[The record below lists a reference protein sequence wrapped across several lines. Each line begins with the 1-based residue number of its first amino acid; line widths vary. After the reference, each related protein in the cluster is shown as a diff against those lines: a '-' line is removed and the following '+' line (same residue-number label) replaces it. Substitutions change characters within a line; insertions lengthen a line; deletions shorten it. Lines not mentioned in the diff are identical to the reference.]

1 LSVRKYVVA
10 ISLLVVM
17 LVSACTTTSV
27 PSAEEDA
34 LSRLDVSKYPS
45 NVYVGLSGPY
55 STQERMVSEAIL
67 SAARSIHIKQALALD
82 SRLVTSYRSDKGLQS
97 FAKDEAAFFDDT
109 AMAETINQ
117 LEILEVYF
125 DPEAGAVVIVKNRQE
140 DGEDRIYE
148 SEYNKEG
155 KPTWLALYP
164 KLDGYRFGVGSAK
177 RHYFLNNSLE
187 AADFAAAQN
196 LLDLKTEHAYSVE
209 NVTTKNELMER
220 SLYQAQRGLLK
231 GFTIIARY
239 YDKET
244 DTYWSLAASLE

>member
-1 LSVRKYVVA
+1 MSVLKYVVA

-17 LVSACTTTSV
+17 LVSACTTTKV

-117 LEILEVYF
+117 LEILEVHF

-155 KPTWLALYP
+155 KPTWLAVYP
-164 KLDGYRFGVGSAK
+164 KRDGYRFGIGSAK

-196 LLDLKTEHAYSVE
+196 LLDLKTEHAYSIE

-239 YDKET
+239 YEKET

>member
-1 LSVRKYVVA
+1 MSVRNYVVA

-17 LVSACTTTSV
+17 LALGCSTTSV
-27 PSAEEDA
+27 PIAEEDA

-117 LEILEVYF
+117 LEILEVHF

-155 KPTWLALYP
+155 KPTWLAVYP

-187 AADFAAAQN
+187 AADFSAAQN
-196 LLDLKTEHAYSVE
+196 LLDLKTEHAYSIE

-239 YDKET
+239 YEKET